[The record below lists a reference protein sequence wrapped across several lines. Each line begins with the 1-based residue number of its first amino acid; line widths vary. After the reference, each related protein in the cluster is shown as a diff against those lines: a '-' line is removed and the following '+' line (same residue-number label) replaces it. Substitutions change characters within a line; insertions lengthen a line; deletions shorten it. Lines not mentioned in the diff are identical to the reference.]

1 MPVWLWISLASLSCP
16 RNRSL
21 HPQLLAPS
29 SLVLLQQQ
37 LLGPN
42 TQTTNNLLLEHL
54 DLDRDESSHDPDH
67 NESSSCRVPF
77 FKYRCVNKS
86 RITSKHRL
94 QEGIL
99 NKFQASM
106 PTANANQNVGTY
118 SMRIPLTI
126 RVHPRNAPRAKL
138 HRCGA
143 SGFLQSMKQLP
154 CEAGISYRP
163 QACRWIRTSRIGYSS
178 LISTPPWL
186 NLISVGWQLWEVHL
200 KKGDHPWISPS
211 CYHHTS
217 SDKDTWMIFE

>member
-42 TQTTNNLLLEHL
+42 TQTTNNSLPELL
-54 DLDRDESSHDPDH
+54 DLDHDESSHHPDH
-67 NESSSCRVPF
+67 NDSSSCRVPF

-99 NKFQASM
+99 TKFQALI
-106 PTANANQNVGTY
+106 PRANPNQNVCTY
-118 SMRIPLTI
+118 AMRIPLTI
-126 RVHPRNAPRAKL
+126 RVRPRNVPRANL

-143 SGFLQSMKQLP
+143 SGFLQPMKKLP
-154 CEAGISYRP
+154 CGVGLSYRP
-163 QACRWIRTSRIGYSS
+163 QACRRIRTSSIVRRNSIR
-178 LISTPPWL
+178 
-186 NLISVGWQLWEVHL
+186 NLYPKQQGPLQFFLVYLECVSACKNL
-200 KKGDHPWISPS
+200 KH
-211 CYHHTS
+211 
-217 SDKDTWMIFE
+217 

>member
-1 MPVWLWISLASLSCP
+1 VPVWLWISLASLSCP

-54 DLDRDESSHDPDH
+54 DRDESSHDPDH

-99 NKFQASM
+99 NKFQASI

-126 RVHPRNAPRAKL
+126 RVGPRNAPRAKL
-138 HRCGA
+138 HRCGV
-143 SGFLQSMKQLP
+143 SGFLQSMKKLP
-154 CEAGISYRP
+154 CGAGLSYRP
-163 QACRWIRTSRIGYSS
+163 QACRWIRTSRIVRRNS
-178 LISTPPWL
+178 IR
-186 NLISVGWQLWEVHL
+186 NLYPKQQGPLQIFLVYLECVSASKNL
-200 KKGDHPWISPS
+200 KH
-211 CYHHTS
+211 
-217 SDKDTWMIFE
+217 

>member
-21 HPQLLAPS
+21 HRQLLAPS

-42 TQTTNNLLLEHL
+42 TQTTNNLLPEH
-54 DLDRDESSHDPDH
+54 LDRDESSHQPDR

-99 NKFQASM
+99 NKLLRCQA
-106 PTANANQNVGTY
+106 QLE
-118 SMRIPLTI
+118 LTLMMCLSD
-126 RVHPRNAPRAKL
+126 RSTST
-138 HRCGA
+138 GA
-143 SGFLQSMKQLP
+143 LSDRSTFRLTD
-154 CEAGISYRP
+154 A
-163 QACRWIRTSRIGYSS
+163 RTMDLRHFGG
-178 LISTPPWL
+178 L
-186 NLISVGWQLWEVHL
+186 VVV
-200 KKGDHPWISPS
+200 
-211 CYHHTS
+211 
-217 SDKDTWMIFE
+217 